1 MQMPNL
7 NQETERAPIVLTDA
21 QSRAADPD
29 RTAVLILG
37 PAGSG
42 RTEVLAERLARLTER
57 SQKALAIV
65 RTAAGATT
73 LRRRAEARIGEHGF
87 EPIECLPVREA
98 AARLLAAHGEP
109 VGSDAFFDLL
119 GPGERVALMLDEFD
133 QLPLRLHEIRGNPGG
148 LLARVVTRIDALKDA
163 GTDSAAFRS
172 WAESREKAAQ
182 NQAER
187 DLAERELEFAAIFET
202 HDRLVREAG
211 GIDGGEAILALGD
224 LLARHPSAATAIAER
239 HPALIVDELESLS
252 RAELRLI
259 SALAQRA
266 TTTAVA
272 CDQVADDSA
281 EYGAGWARRS
291 IGGLEEITLT
301 GCHRHGDAIAR
312 AASAAADVKP
322 PESMRDETLDRDTVA
337 FWVCENQRAEAQA
350 AAREIEML
358 LSNGLPGG
366 EICVALADPRSERE
380 VAAALTERHI
390 PFRSI
395 EGRGFLS
402 RAKVRD
408 AIAWLRLLADP
419 TDGPAAVRV
428 LGRAPIE
435 LRSVD
440 VASCTSIARRRKLD
454 MVSASEA
461 ALESPQLPQD
471 ARERLRE
478 FLGLYSA
485 ASKAM
490 EAMTPDV
497 FVRRLIERIGL
508 RRERLYGATTDTV
521 ERLRELSR
529 LDEFATAWAR
539 RHPTGSNRAFVKHLI
554 TVSEADLPFSD
565 DRWPQSPDTIQIGR
579 LDRFKGS
586 EFEAVFVLG
595 LRAGALSGERPAAE
609 LPIELAERPRPAE
622 EAARLGLYS
631 AMTRARVKLTL
642 SRPRTDSSG
651 ERSGPAPAFERARA
665 ELDATEDRQ
674 VEEIFGPAEGLHAA
688 YRMIQEEAL
697 EGAWRAGG
705 GLGDPRLDAHLDVH
719 AAVARFLEAVKL
731 AALIQ
736 KRDEEPLDEALA
748 HVNQLLSHDLST
760 GQAAALGESKLDEF
774 ILSGEAE
781 RERSGEIVA
790 EREEPSLEAFL
801 PRKGQGMALSATD
814 IDLYRTCPL
823 KYKFARVFGIPQ
835 QQTVN
840 QRVGIAIHQ
849 VLERYHG
856 PGGQQTLDRL
866 MTLFTEA
873 WRKGGFGESDD
884 ENQFRERAVEALKLY
899 YERSASLDATP
910 HWLEKSFEFTIGPH
924 HLRGRVD
931 RVDALPDGGFE
942 LIDYKTGDP
951 KPAKDLQDDVQLA
964 IYQLAARESWGI
976 EESTRGSFWYVLADE
991 KVAVEETGNE
1001 RERIETLTHEVGE
1014 GIAGQDFEPRPS
1026 PTICNWC
1033 DFKLICPASEG
1044 RNEAA

>member
-1 MQMPNL
+1 MPDL
-7 NQETERAPIVLTDA
+7 NQETESLAIALTKA
-21 QSRAADPD
+21 QSEAADPD
-29 RTAVLILG
+29 REAVLIVG

-42 RTEVLAERLARLTER
+42 RTEALAERLARLTQR
-57 SQKALAIV
+57 SVKSLAIA
-65 RTAAGATT
+65 RSTTGATT
-73 LRRRAEARIGEHGF
+73 LRRRAEARTGDEGF

-98 AARLLAAHGEP
+98 AARLLAAHGEV

-148 LLARVVTRIDALKDA
+148 LLARLVTRIDALKDS
-163 GTDSAAFRS
+163 GVGSAAFRA
-172 WAESREKAAQ
+172 WAESKERAAE
-182 NQAER
+182 NQADR
-187 DLAERELEFAAIFET
+187 DLAEREMEFAEIFET

-211 GIDGGEAILALGD
+211 GIDGGEAILALSD
-224 LLARHPSAATAIAER
+224 LLVQHPSAAAAIAER

-252 RAELRLI
+252 KAELRLVG
-259 SALAQRA
+259 ALAKEA
-266 TTTAVA
+266 TTVALA
-272 CDQVADDSA
+272 CDQITDDSDDL
-281 EYGAGWARRS
+281 GAGWARRS
-291 IGGLEEITLT
+291 VADLEEISLE
-301 GCHRHGDAIAR
+301 GCHRHGGEIAR
-312 AASAAADVKP
+312 AASAAADVES
-322 PESMRDETLDRDTVA
+322 PESGAAGSSNDHESVT

-350 AAREIEML
+350 AAREIETL

-366 EICVALADPRSERE
+366 EICIALADPRSERE

-471 ARERLRE
+471 ARERIRE

-565 DRWPQSPDTIQIGR
+565 DRWPQSPDTIQVGR

-595 LRAGALSGERPAAE
+595 LRAGALSGERPAAQLPVE
-609 LPIELAERPRPAE
+609 LTERPRPAE

-631 AMTRARVKLTL
+631 AMTRARGRLVL

-665 ELDATEDRQ
+665 ELEAIEDRQ

-697 EGAWRAGG
+697 EEAWRAGG

-736 KRDEEPLDEALA
+736 KRDEEPLEEALA
-748 HVNQLLSHDLST
+748 HVNQLLSQDLSA
-760 GQAAALGESKLDEF
+760 GQSAALNDSKLDEF

-856 PGGQQTLDRL
+856 LEGPQTIDRL
-866 MTLFTEA
+866 MTLFAEA

-884 ENQFRERAVEALKLY
+884 ENQFRDRAVEALKRY
-899 YERSASLDATP
+899 HERSGNLETTP
-910 HWLEKSFEFTIGPH
+910 RWLEKSFDFTIGPH

-951 KPAKDLQDDVQLA
+951 KPAKELQDDVQLA
-964 IYQLAARESWGI
+964 IYQIAARESWGI

-1014 GIAGQDFEPRPS
+1014 GIASQDFEPHPS

>member
-1 MQMPNL
+1 MKNL
-7 NQETERAPIVLTDA
+7 DQETGRAQITLTDA
-21 QSRAADPD
+21 QSRAADPE
-29 RTAVLILG
+29 RKAVLILG

-42 RTEVLAERLARLTER
+42 RTESLAERLARLASR
-57 SQKALAIV
+57 SESALAIA
-65 RTAAGATT
+65 RTAAGAAT
-73 LRRRAEARIGEHGF
+73 LRRRAESRIDDEGF

-98 AARLLAAHGEP
+98 AARLLAAYGEL

-133 QLPLRLHEIRGNPGG
+133 HLPLRLHEIRGNPGG
-148 LLARVVTRIDALKDA
+148 LLARIVTRIDALKDA
-163 GTDSAAFRS
+163 GTDSTGFRS
-172 WAESREKAAQ
+172 WAESRARAAE
-182 NQAER
+182 NQTDR
-187 DLAERELEFAAIFET
+187 DLAERELEFAEIFEA
-202 HDRLVREAG
+202 HDLLVREAG
-211 GIDGGEAILALGD
+211 GIDGGEAILALTA
-224 LLARHPSAATAIAER
+224 LLGRHPSAATAIAER

-252 RAELRLI
+252 PAELRLVG
-259 SALAQRA
+259 ALAERA
-266 TTTAVA
+266 STTAVA
-272 CDQVADDSA
+272 CDLVAGSGGDIGID
-281 EYGAGWARRS
+281 WARSS
-291 IGGLEEITLT
+291 IEDLEEITLES
-301 GCHRHGDAIAR
+301 CHRHDEEISLTAL
-312 AASAAADVKP
+312 AAADVEGQEP
-322 PESMRDETLDRDTVA
+322 VEVA
-337 FWVCENQRAEAQA
+337 NTGDGAVDFWVCENQRAEAQA
-350 AAREIEML
+350 TAREIEAML
-358 LSNGLPGG
+358 SSGTPGG
-366 EICVALADPRSERE
+366 EICVALADTRSERE
-380 VAAALTERHI
+380 IAAALTERHI

-471 ARERLRE
+471 ARERIRE
-478 FLGLYSA
+478 FLGLYAA

-565 DRWPQSPDTIQIGR
+565 DRWPQSPDAVQVGR

-595 LRAGALSGERPAAE
+595 LRAGALSGERPAAQLPVE
-609 LPIELAERPRPAE
+609 LRSRPRPAE
-622 EAARLGLYS
+622 ETARLDLYS
-631 AMTRARVKLTL
+631 AMTRARERLIL

-651 ERSGPAPAFERARA
+651 ERAGPAPAFERARA
-665 ELDATEDRQ
+665 TLGATEDRQ

-705 GLGDPRLDAHLDVH
+705 GLGDPRLDAHLDIH
-719 AAVARFLEAVKL
+719 AAVARFLEAIKL

-736 KRDEEPLDEALA
+736 KRDEEPLGDALA

-760 GQAAALGESKLDEF
+760 GQAEALDESKLDEF
-774 ILSGEAE
+774 ILAGEAE
-781 RERSGEIVA
+781 RERSGELIA
-790 EREEPSLEAFL
+790 ERDEPSLEAFL

-856 PGGQQTLDRL
+856 PESPQTLERL
-866 MTLFTEA
+866 MTLFVEA

-884 ENQFRERAVEALKLY
+884 EIQFRDRAVEALKRYHQRATEL
-899 YERSASLDATP
+899 EATP
-910 HWLEKSFEFTIGPH
+910 RWLERGFDFTIGPH

-931 RVDALPDGGFE
+931 RIDALPDGGFE

-951 KPAKDLQDDVQLA
+951 KAAKDLLDDVQLA
-964 IYQLAARESWGI
+964 IYQIAAKESWGI
-976 EESTRGSFWYVLADE
+976 EEPTRGSFWYVLADE
-991 KVAVEETGNE
+991 KVAVEGRGDE

-1014 GIAGQDFEPRPS
+1014 GIASQDFEPRPS

>member
-1 MQMPNL
+1 MPDL
-7 NQETERAPIVLTDA
+7 NQEIERSAVALTNA
-21 QSRAADPD
+21 QSEAADPD
-29 RTAVLILG
+29 RKAVLILG
-37 PAGSG
+37 RAGSG
-42 RTEVLAERLARLTER
+42 RTEVLAERLTRLAQRHTK
-57 SQKALAIV
+57 SLAIA
-65 RTAAGATT
+65 RTPSGAAT
-73 LRRRAEARIGEHGF
+73 LRRRAEARIGDQGF

-98 AARLLAAHGEP
+98 AARLLAAYGEL

-148 LLARVVTRIDALKDA
+148 LLARVVTRIDALKDS
-163 GTDSAAFRS
+163 GVNSAAFRA
-172 WAESREKAAQ
+172 WAEAKERAAE
-182 NQAER
+182 NKTDR
-187 DLAERELEFAAIFET
+187 DLAERELEFAEIYET
-202 HDRLVREAG
+202 HDHLVREAG
-211 GIDGGEAILALGD
+211 GIDGGEAILALSD
-224 LLARHPSAATAIAER
+224 LLVQHPSAAAAIAAR

-252 RAELRLI
+252 RAELRLVG
-259 SALAQRA
+259 ALAQKA
-266 TTTAVA
+266 DTVA
-272 CDQVADDSA
+272 LSCDQVADDSD
-281 EYGAGWARRS
+281 EVGAGWARRS
-291 IGGLEEITLT
+291 IDDLEEITLG
-301 GCHRHGDAIAR
+301 GCHRHGEGISR
-312 AASAAADVKP
+312 AASAAADIEIT
-322 PESMRDETLDRDTVA
+322 ESSGGGPSDLESVT

-350 AAREIEML
+350 AAREIETL
-358 LSNGLPGG
+358 LSNGQPGG
-366 EICVALADPRSERE
+366 EICIALADPRSERE

-471 ARERLRE
+471 ARERIRE

-565 DRWPQSPDTIQIGR
+565 DRWPQSPDTIQVGR

-586 EFEAVFVLG
+586 EFETVFVLG

-609 LPIELAERPRPAE
+609 LPIELTERARPAE

-631 AMTRARVKLTL
+631 AMTRARGRLIL

-665 ELDATEDRQ
+665 ELAAVEDRQ

-697 EGAWRAGG
+697 EEAWRAGG

-736 KRDEEPLDEALA
+736 KRDEEPLEEALA
-748 HVNQLLSHDLST
+748 HVNQLLSQDLSA
-760 GQAAALGESKLDEF
+760 GQSAALNESKLDEF

-856 PGGQQTLDRL
+856 LEGPQTLDRL
-866 MTLFTEA
+866 MTLFAEA

-884 ENQFRERAVEALKLY
+884 ENQFRDRALDALRLY
-899 YERSASLDATP
+899 HERSTNLETTP
-910 HWLEKSFEFTIGPH
+910 RWLEKSFDFTIGPH

-951 KPAKDLQDDVQLA
+951 KPAKELQDDVQLA
-964 IYQLAARESWGI
+964 IYQIAARESWGI
-976 EESTRGSFWYVLADE
+976 EEGTRGSFWYVLADE
-991 KVAVEETGNE
+991 KVAVEESGNE

-1014 GIAGQDFEPRPS
+1014 GIAGQDFEPHPS

>member
-1 MQMPNL
+1 MENL
-7 NQETERAPIVLTDA
+7 DQKTALGAITLTDA
-21 QSRAADPD
+21 QSRAADPE
-29 RTAVLILG
+29 RKAVLVLG

-42 RTEVLAERLARLTER
+42 RTESLAERLAGLASR
-57 SQKALAIV
+57 SENALAIA
-65 RTAAGATT
+65 RTTAGAAT
-73 LRRRAEARIGEHGF
+73 LRRRAEARINDEGF

-98 AARLLAAHGEP
+98 AARLLAAYGEL

-133 QLPLRLHEIRGNPGG
+133 HLPLRLHEIRGNPGG
-148 LLARVVTRIDALKDA
+148 LLARIVTRIDALKDA
-163 GTDSAAFRS
+163 GTDSAGFRS
-172 WAESREKAAQ
+172 WAESRQRAAE
-182 NQAER
+182 NQTDR
-187 DLAERELEFAAIFET
+187 DLAERELEFAEIFEA
-202 HDRLVREAG
+202 HDLLVREAG
-211 GIDGGEAILALGD
+211 GIDGGEAILALTA
-224 LLARHPSAATAIAER
+224 LLGRHESAAAAIAER

-252 RAELRLI
+252 PAELRLVG
-259 SALAQRA
+259 ALAERA
-266 TTTAVA
+266 TTTALA
-272 CDQVADDSA
+272 CDQVAGSGGDT
-281 EYGAGWARRS
+281 GAGWARRS
-291 IGGLEEITLT
+291 IEGLEEITLQ
-301 GCHRHGDAIAR
+301 GCHRHGKRISLTAL
-312 AASAAADVKP
+312 AAADI
-322 PESMRDETLDRDTVA
+322 ERDDFGDLGAADDATVD

-350 AAREIEML
+350 TAREVEAML
-358 LSNGLPGG
+358 SSGIPGG
-366 EICVALADPRSERE
+366 EICVALADTRSERE
-380 VAAALTERHI
+380 IAAALTERHI

-471 ARERLRE
+471 ARERIRE
-478 FLGLYSA
+478 FLGLYAA

-529 LDEFATAWAR
+529 LDEFAAAWAR

-565 DRWPQSPDTIQIGR
+565 DRWPQSPDTVQVGR

-595 LRAGALSGERPAAE
+595 LRAGALSGERPAAQLPAE
-609 LPIELAERPRPAE
+609 LRSRPRPAE
-622 EAARLGLYS
+622 ETARLDLYS
-631 AMTRARVKLTL
+631 AMTRAREKLIL

-651 ERSGPAPAFERARA
+651 ERAGPAPAFERARA
-665 ELDATEDRQ
+665 SLDATEDRQ

-719 AAVARFLEAVKL
+719 AAVARFLEAIKL

-736 KRDEEPLDEALA
+736 KRDEEPLDDALS

-760 GQAAALGESKLDEF
+760 GQAEALDESKLDEF
-774 ILSGEAE
+774 ILTGEAE
-781 RERSGEIVA
+781 RERSGELVA
-790 EREEPSLEAFL
+790 ERDEPSLEAFL

-856 PGGQQTLDRL
+856 PESPQTLERL
-866 MTLFTEA
+866 MTLFVEA

-884 ENQFRERAVEALKLY
+884 EIQFRDRAVEALKRY
-899 YERSASLDATP
+899 HQRSAELEATP
-910 HWLEKSFEFTIGPH
+910 RWLERGFDFTIGPH

-942 LIDYKTGDP
+942 LIDYKTGEP
-951 KPAKDLQDDVQLA
+951 KAAKDLLNDVQLA
-964 IYQLAARESWGI
+964 IYQIAAKESWGI
-976 EESTRGSFWYVLADE
+976 EQTTRGSFWYVLADE
-991 KVAVEETGNE
+991 KVAVEGSGDE

-1014 GIAGQDFEPRPS
+1014 GIASQDFEPRPS

>member
-1 MQMPNL
+1 MKYL
-7 NQETERAPIVLTDA
+7 DQETTRQPITLTDA
-21 QSRAADPD
+21 QSRAADPE
-29 RTAVLILG
+29 RKSVLVTG
-37 PAGSG
+37 GAGSG
-42 RTEVLAERLARLTER
+42 RTEALAERLARLASR
-57 SQKALAIV
+57 SESALAIA
-65 RTAAGATT
+65 RTTAGASA
-73 LRRRAEARIGEHGF
+73 LRRRAEARISDQGF

-98 AARLLAAHGEP
+98 AARLLAAHGEL

-148 LLARVVTRIDALKDA
+148 LLARIVTRIDTLKDA
-163 GTDSAAFRS
+163 GTDSTGFRS
-172 WAESREKAAQ
+172 WAVAKERAAE
-182 NQAER
+182 NQADL
-187 DLAERELEFAAIFET
+187 DLAERELEFAELFET

-211 GIDGGEAILALGD
+211 GIDGGEAILALTA
-224 LLARHPSAATAIAER
+224 LLAEHPSAATAIAER
-239 HPALIVDELESLS
+239 HPALVVDELEILS
-252 RAELRLI
+252 AAELRLVG
-259 SALAQRA
+259 ALAKRAA
-266 TTTAVA
+266 TTALA
-272 CDQVADDSA
+272 CDLI
-281 EYGAGWARRS
+281 AGSDGGIGIEWARRA
-291 IGGLEEITLT
+291 IDGLEEVTLE
-301 GCHRHGDAIAR
+301 GCHRHDERISMTAL
-312 AASAAADVKP
+312 AAADV
-322 PESMRDETLDRDTVA
+322 EQGQIEGEGDSGSGAVD
-337 FWVCENQRAEAQA
+337 FWVCENERAEAQA
-350 AAREIEML
+350 AAREIETM
-358 LSNGLPGG
+358 LSNGVPGG
-366 EICVALADPRSERE
+366 EICVALADTRAERE
-380 VAAALTERHI
+380 IAAALTERHI

-471 ARERLRE
+471 ARERIRE
-478 FLGLYSA
+478 FLGLYAA

-539 RHPTGSNRAFVKHLI
+539 RHPTGSNRSFVNHLI

-565 DRWPQSPDTIQIGR
+565 DRWPQSPDTVQVGR
-579 LDRFKGS
+579 LDRFKGN

-595 LRAGALSGERPAAE
+595 LKAGALSGERPAAQ
-609 LPIELAERPRPAE
+609 LPVELAARRRPAE
-622 EAARLGLYS
+622 ETARLGLYS
-631 AMTRARVKLTL
+631 AMTRARERLIL
-642 SRPRTDSSG
+642 SRPKTDSTG
-651 ERSGPAPAFERARA
+651 ERAGPAPAFERARA
-665 ELDATEDRQ
+665 TLKATEDRQ

-705 GLGDPRLDAHLDVH
+705 GLGDPRLDAHMDIH
-719 AAVARFLEAVKL
+719 AAVARFLESIKL

-736 KRDEEPLDEALA
+736 KRDEEPLDEALE
-748 HVNQLLSHDLST
+748 HVNQLLSHDLSV
-760 GQAAALGESKLDEF
+760 GQSEALGESKLDEF
-774 ILSGEAE
+774 ILAGEAE
-781 RERSGEIVA
+781 RERSGELVA
-790 EREEPSLEAFL
+790 ERDEPSLEAFL

-849 VLERYHG
+849 VLERYHD
-856 PGGQQTLDRL
+856 PESQQTRERL
-866 MTLFTEA
+866 MALFVEA

-884 ENQFRERAVEALKLY
+884 EIQFHDRAVEALKRY
-899 YERSASLDATP
+899 YERSTRLEATP
-910 HWLEKSFEFTIGPH
+910 RWLEKGFDFTIGPH

-931 RVDALPDGGFE
+931 RVDALPEGGFE

-951 KPAKDLQDDVQLA
+951 KAAKDLRNDVQLA
-964 IYQLAARESWGI
+964 IYQIAAKESWGI
-976 EESTRGSFWYVLADE
+976 EEPTRGSFWYVLADE
-991 KVAVEETGNE
+991 KVAVDESGDE
-1001 RERIETLTHEVGE
+1001 RERIEALTHEVGE
-1014 GIAGQDFEPRPS
+1014 GIASQDFEPRPS

>member
-1 MQMPNL
+1 M
-7 NQETERAPIVLTDA
+7 
-21 QSRAADPD
+21 
-29 RTAVLILG
+29 LILG
-37 PAGSG
+37 SAGCG
-42 RTEVLAERLARLTER
+42 RTEALAERLARLNTRAEP
-57 SQKALAIV
+57 ALAIA
-65 RTAAGATT
+65 RTTAGAAT
-73 LRRRAEARIGEHGF
+73 LRRRAEARLEGTGF

-98 AARLLAAHGEP
+98 ATRLLAAHSEL

-119 GPGERVALMLDEFD
+119 EPGERVALMLDELD
-133 QLPLRLHEIRGNPGG
+133 RLPLRLHEIRGNPGG
-148 LLARVVTRIDALKDA
+148 LLARIVTRIDALKDA
-163 GTDSAAFRS
+163 GTDSGTFRS
-172 WAESREKAAQ
+172 WAETRRKAAQ
-182 NQAER
+182 SQADR
-187 DLAERELEFAAIFET
+187 DLAERELEFAEIFEA
-202 HDRLVREAG
+202 HDQLVRESG
-211 GIDGGEAILALGD
+211 GIDGGEAVLELTE
-224 LLARHPSAATAIAER
+224 LLAQHPSAAAAISAR

-252 RAELRLI
+252 TSERRLVGSLAEHAV
-259 SALAQRA
+259 STALA
-266 TTTAVA
+266 
-272 CDQVADDSA
+272 CDLIPGSGQGGGIEWAH
-281 EYGAGWARRS
+281 GA
-291 IGGLEEITLT
+291 IEGLEEITLE
-301 GCHRHGDAIAR
+301 GCHRHGDEISRVAL
-312 AASAAADVKP
+312 AAADVEETTP
-322 PESMRDETLDRDTVA
+322 PADEDRGSDAVS
-337 FWVCENQRAEAQA
+337 FWLCENERAEAQA
-350 AAREIEML
+350 TAREIESML
-358 LSNGLPGG
+358 SSGTPGG
-366 EICVALADPRSERE
+366 EICIALADARSERE

-471 ARERLRE
+471 ARERIRE
-478 FLGLYSA
+478 FLGLYAA

-529 LDEFATAWAR
+529 LDQFATSWAR

-565 DRWPQSPDTIQIGR
+565 ERWPHSPDTVQIGR

-586 EFEAVFVLG
+586 EFSAVFVLG
-595 LRAGALSGERPAAE
+595 LRAGALSGERPAAQ
-609 LPIELAERPRPAE
+609 LPPELADRPRPAE
-622 EAARLGLYS
+622 EIARLDLYS
-631 AMTRARVKLTL
+631 AMTRARQGLIL

-651 ERSGPAPAFERARA
+651 ERAGPAPAFERARA
-665 ELDATEDRQ
+665 SLDAVEDRQ

-705 GLGDPRLDAHLDVH
+705 GLGDPRLDAHLDIH
-719 AAVARFLEAVKL
+719 AAVARFLEAIKL

-736 KRDEEPLDEALA
+736 KRDEEPLGDSLD
-748 HVNQLLSHDLST
+748 HVNQLLAHDLSE
-760 GQAAALGESKLDEF
+760 GQATALKASKLDEF

-781 RERSGEIVA
+781 RERSGELVA
-790 EREEPSLEAFL
+790 ERDEPSLEAFL

-856 PGGQQTLDRL
+856 LEGPQTTERL
-866 MTLFTEA
+866 MSLFTEA

-884 ENQFRERAVEALKLY
+884 EVQFRDRAIEALRAY
-899 YERSASLDATP
+899 HQRSAELDSTP
-910 HWLEKSFEFTIGPH
+910 RWLEKSFDFTIGPH

-931 RVDALPDGGFE
+931 RVDALPDGSFE

-951 KPAKDLQDDVQLA
+951 KAAQDLLDDVQLA
-964 IYQLAARESWGI
+964 IYQIAASESWGI
-976 EESTRGSFWYVLADE
+976 EEPTRGSFWYVLADE
-991 KVAVEETGNE
+991 KVAVEGRGDE

-1014 GIAGQDFEPRPS
+1014 GIASQDFEPRPS

>member
-1 MQMPNL
+1 MNPQ
-7 NQETERAPIVLTDA
+7 TDAAPLTLTDA
-21 QSRAADPD
+21 QSAAADPG
-29 RTAVLILG
+29 RSALLILG
-37 PAGSG
+37 AAGSG
-42 RTEVLAERLARLTER
+42 KTEALAERLARLSGR
-57 SQKALAIV
+57 SEGAIAIAK
-65 RTAAGATT
+65 TAAGAAT
-73 LRRRAEARIGEHGF
+73 LRRRAEARIRGEGF
-87 EPIECLPVREA
+87 EPIECLPIREA
-98 AARLLAAHGEP
+98 ATRLLAAHNEP

-119 GPGERVALMLDEFD
+119 GPAERVALMLDELD
-133 QLPLRLHEIRGNPGG
+133 RLPLRLHEIRGNPGG
-148 LLARVVTRIDALKDA
+148 LLARIVTRIDALKDA
-163 GTDSAAFRS
+163 GTDSTAFRS
-172 WAESREKAAQ
+172 WAESKQRAADTDKD
-182 NQAER
+182 R
-187 DLAERELEFAAIFET
+187 DLAERELEFADIFEA
-202 HDRLVREAG
+202 HDQLVRESG
-211 GIDGGEAILALGD
+211 GIDGGESVLALTA
-224 LLARHPSAATAIAER
+224 LLARHPSAASAIAER
-239 HPALIVDELESLS
+239 HPALIVDEVESLS
-252 RAELRLI
+252 PSELRLVD
-259 SALAQRA
+259 ALASR
-266 TTTAVA
+266 TTSTALA
-272 CDQVADDSA
+272 CDVISGSVRSA
-281 EYGAGWARRS
+281 GIDWARSS
-291 IGGLEEITLT
+291 IQGLEEILLE
-301 GCHRHGDAIAR
+301 GRHRHGGEIAR
-312 AASAAADVKP
+312 AALAAADVDRADIP
-322 PESMRDETLDRDTVA
+322 SAADQGEESVG
-337 FWVCENQRAEAQA
+337 FWLCENERAEAQA
-350 AAREIEML
+350 TAREIEAL
-358 LSNGLPGG
+358 LSVGVPGG

-471 ARERLRE
+471 ARERIRE
-478 FLGLYSA
+478 FLGLYAA
-485 ASKAM
+485 ASRAM

-565 DRWPQSPDTIQIGR
+565 ERWPQSPDTVQVGG

-586 EFEAVFVLG
+586 EFATVFVLG
-595 LRAGALSGERPAAE
+595 LRAGALSGERPAAQ
-609 LPIELAERPRPAE
+609 LPMELADRPRPAE
-622 EAARLGLYS
+622 ETARLDLYS
-631 AMTRARVKLTL
+631 AMTRARSRLVL
-642 SRPRTDSSG
+642 SRPKTDASG

-665 ELDATEDRQ
+665 ELHATEDRQ

-719 AAVARFLEAVKL
+719 AAVARFLEAIKL

-736 KRDEEPLDEALA
+736 KRDEEPLEDMLD
-748 HVNQLLSHDLST
+748 HVNQLLAHDLSA
-760 GQAAALGESKLDEF
+760 GQTAALAASKLDEF
-774 ILSGEAE
+774 ILAGEAE
-781 RERSGEIVA
+781 RERSGELVA
-790 EREEPSLEAFL
+790 ERDEPSLEAFL

-856 PGGQQTLDRL
+856 LEGPQTSERL
-866 MTLFTEA
+866 MTLFHEA
-873 WRKGGFGESDD
+873 WRKGGFGQSDD
-884 ENQFRERAVEALKLY
+884 EIQFRDRAVEALKLY
-899 YERSASLDATP
+899 HRRSSALETTP
-910 HWLEKSFEFTIGPH
+910 RWLEKGFDFTIGPH

-931 RVDALPDGGFE
+931 RVDALPDGSFE

-951 KPAKDLQDDVQLA
+951 KAAEDLLDDVQLA
-964 IYQLAARESWGI
+964 IYQIAAKESWGI
-976 EESTRGSFWYVLADE
+976 DEPTKGSFWYVLADE
-991 KVAVEETGNE
+991 KVAVDSQGDE
-1001 RERIETLTHEVGE
+1001 RQRIEALTHEVGE
-1014 GIAGQDFEPRPS
+1014 GIASQDFEPRPS